1 MSNPIDDFLE
11 MDKQGGLWTGVTNQF
26 SSAGREALGG
36 KLVGGALIAG
46 GTMAVTGLGAAASKI
61 YEAVDKRRGF
71 KEMMSLD
78 PGLKDLQAEKGPKLF
93 NAAYSS
99 LRNVNPTYGKDPLI
113 AGAFMRRIMENPET
127 AGLQIAATLQ
137 APKAPMSGQY
147 AFKPESLHSQGD
159 SQKAEMDQYGLAAAR
174 RGAELAPGE
183 HALKGYEQKQKLD
196 TMNRQKSFPFG

>member
-78 PGLKDLQAEKGPKLF
+78 PGLKDLQADKGPKLF
-93 NAAYSS
+93 NASYSS
-99 LRNVNPTYGKDPLI
+99 LRNVNPTFGKDPLI
-113 AGAFMRRIMENPET
+113 AGAYMRRIMENPET

-147 AFKPESLHSQGD
+147 AFKPESLHSPT
-159 SQKAEMDQYGLAAAR
+159 
-174 RGAELAPGE
+174 PGE
-183 HALKGYEQKQKLD
+183 VEDRKQ
-196 TMNRQKSFPFG
+196 MNLFSKR